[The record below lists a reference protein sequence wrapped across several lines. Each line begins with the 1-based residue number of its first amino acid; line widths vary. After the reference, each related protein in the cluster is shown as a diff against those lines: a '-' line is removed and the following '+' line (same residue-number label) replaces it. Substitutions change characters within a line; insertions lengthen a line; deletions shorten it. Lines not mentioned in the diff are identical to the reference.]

1 MANRDDVIIDNVDSE
16 SSASSPNSYSNQQ
29 SFCIIKSHK
38 RLCEDTTS
46 LKEDTITSPN
56 ENKHDSRISVSS
68 GPSLTIQQLDLQPEF
83 IHPIYRTCNNL
94 GQLTNLF
101 KIKKQICLIQ
111 GRNYIDTIGV
121 R

>member
-16 SSASSPNSYSNQQ
+16 SSGSSPNSYSKEQ
-29 SFCIIKSHK
+29 SFCVIKSHK
-38 RLCEDTTS
+38 SLCEDTKS

-101 KIKKQICLIQ
+101 KIKNKF
-111 GRNYIDTIGV
+111 V
-121 R
+121 

>member
-16 SSASSPNSYSNQQ
+16 SSGSPNSYSKEQ
-29 SFCIIKSHK
+29 SFCVIKSYK
-38 RLCEDTTS
+38 SLCQDTKS
-46 LKEDTITSPN
+46 LKEDTITSPT

-83 IHPIYRTCNNL
+83 IHPIYRTCKNL

-101 KIKKQICLIQ
+101 EIKKLCLIQ
-111 GRNYIDTIGV
+111 VGITLILL
-121 R
+121 